1 MQERAHT
8 QRSDWE
14 QTCQYY
20 SSQQL
25 VNEEA
30 NLDNNHIQK
39 AENLWEMA
47 KELGFTVGFAQRN
60 HLKQIIEMEERDT
73 KEAERLGSRRRTP

>member
-1 MQERAHT
+1 
-8 QRSDWE
+8 
-14 QTCQYY
+14 
-20 SSQQL
+20 